1 MRAHGLPMGSPQRSG
16 HDSTPF
22 PRAFMEGACCV
33 QVRSRLASFRRAPC
47 DRCKSGP
54 DWVHEIKHDGY
65 RLIARR
71 NGDRVRL
78 YSRRGYNWADRYP
91 RILEALRSLRVRS
104 IVIDG
109 EAVWCGKDGKSDFD
123 KLHSGGYDASVLLYA
138 FDLIELDGEDL
149 RPAPLE
155 QRKGKLEKLL
165 ARSEG
170 IQFSE
175 HITGDGAIIFA
186 HACKLGLE
194 GIVSKQQ
201 ETPYR
206 SGRCKAWLK
215 VKNPASAAVLRIQDG
230 IW

>member
-1 MRAHGLPMGSPQRSG
+1 MLRPSPLPPGFIPPCLP
-16 HDSTPF
+16 T
-22 PRAFMEGACCV
+22 
-33 QVRSRLASFRRAPC
+33 AS

-78 YSRRGYNWADRYP
+78 YTRRGYNWADRYP

-138 FDLIELDGEDL
+138 FDLTAKTCGPRRSNSVGANSKSCSRAAIGYASRSTLPATARSSSRTPASLGWKASSRSGATCPIFLDG
-149 RPAPLE
+149 
-155 QRKGKLEKLL
+155 
-165 ARSEG
+165 ARHGS
-170 IQFSE
+170 
-175 HITGDGAIIFA
+175 
-186 HACKLGLE
+186 
-194 GIVSKQQ
+194 
-201 ETPYR
+201 R
-206 SGRCKAWLK
+206 
-215 VKNPASAAVLRIQDG
+215 
-230 IW
+230 

>member
-1 MRAHGLPMGSPQRSG
+1 MVRRCGAGRTASRISISCIRAGTTRTFS
-16 HDSTPF
+16 
-22 PRAFMEGACCV
+22 
-33 QVRSRLASFRRAPC
+33 
-47 DRCKSGP
+47 
-54 DWVHEIKHDGY
+54 W
-65 RLIARR
+65 
-71 NGDRVRL
+71 
-78 YSRRGYNWADRYP
+78 
-91 RILEALRSLRVRS
+91 
-104 IVIDG
+104 
-109 EAVWCGKDGKSDFD
+109 
-123 KLHSGGYDASVLLYA
+123 YA

-170 IQFSE
+170 IRFSE

-194 GIVSKQQ
+194 GIVSKRRDL
-201 ETPYR
+201 PYR

-230 IW
+230 TW

>member
-1 MRAHGLPMGSPQRSG
+1 LNAFVPAVPAPRVGRARQSPDRRSVK
-16 HDSTPF
+16 DIATSCPSLRF
-22 PRAFMEGACCV
+22 V
-33 QVRSRLASFRRAPC
+33 L
-47 DRCKSGP
+47 
-54 DWVHEIKHDGY
+54 HDGY

-78 YSRRGYNWADRYP
+78 YTRRGYNWADRYP

-109 EAVWCGKDGKSDFD
+109 EAVWCGNDGKSDFE

-170 IQFSE
+170 ILFSE

-194 GIVSKQQ
+194 GIVSKRWDL
-201 ETPYR
+201 PYR